1 MIERQTD
8 ISGAMVFWTL
18 QPTPLQAI
26 KEVLEYAGFGGCVPN
41 PRTDQSALHNS
52 IKDVYGTKDKVIVS
66 HKKPKR
72 NGVELV
78 DIQRDVAVNSY
89 VTNFCAKVVDD
100 VVKTEYGYADDYKL
114 TEEFLKHKAVL
125 TSGAVGQALAAV
137 IAKMDGM
144 KGFDRS
150 GVYYVPEHWL
160 ARWKE
165 IATAVEGCREGNR
178 ITTVRTVMDADA
190 ARAIRDV
197 LTKEVQEQASQ
208 LLDDVSKGTLNE
220 NRLNVRAQQAQEL
233 VCRIDL
239 YSNILGEGLEGLKN
253 VAMLAKSAAAAAVMQ
268 DFASAG
274 VCA

>member
-66 HKKPKR
+66 HKKPR
-72 NGVELV
+72 TNGVELV
-78 DIQRDVAVNSY
+78 NIERDVSVNNY
-89 VTNFCAKVVDD
+89 VTNFSAKVTDGA
-100 VVKTEYGYADDYKL
+100 VKTEYGYADDYKL

-125 TSGAVGQALAAV
+125 TSGAVGQALSAV

-160 ARWKE
+160 VRWKE
-165 IATAVEGCREGNR
+165 LATAVEGCQEGNR
-178 ITTVRTVMDADA
+178 ITTVRTVIDADA

-208 LLDDVSKGTLNE
+208 LLDDVAKGTLNE

-233 VCRIDL
+233 ICRIDL

-253 VAMLAKSAAAAAVMQ
+253 VALLAKSAAAAAVMQ
-268 DFASAG
+268 DFAQAG
-274 VCA
+274 VC

>member
-26 KEVLEYAGFGGCVPN
+26 KEVLEYAGFGSCVPN

-66 HKKPKR
+66 HKKPR
-72 NGVELV
+72 TNGVELV
-78 DIQRDVAVNSY
+78 NIERDVSVNNY
-89 VTNFCAKVVDD
+89 VTNFSAKVTDGA
-100 VVKTEYGYADDYKL
+100 VKTEYGYADDYKL

-125 TSGAVGQALAAV
+125 TSGAVGQALSAV

-160 ARWKE
+160 VRWKE
-165 IATAVEGCREGNR
+165 LATAVEGCQEGNR
-178 ITTVRTVMDADA
+178 ITTVRTVIDADA

-208 LLDDVSKGTLNE
+208 LLDDVAKGTLNE

-233 VCRIDL
+233 ICRIDL

-253 VAMLAKSAAAAAVMQ
+253 VALLAKSAAAAAVMQ
-268 DFASAG
+268 DFAQAG
-274 VCA
+274 VC

>member
-1 MIERQTD
+1 
-8 ISGAMVFWTL
+8 
-18 QPTPLQAI
+18 
-26 KEVLEYAGFGGCVPN
+26 
-41 PRTDQSALHNS
+41 
-52 IKDVYGTKDKVIVS
+52 
-66 HKKPKR
+66 
-72 NGVELV
+72 
-78 DIQRDVAVNSY
+78 
-89 VTNFCAKVVDD
+89 
-100 VVKTEYGYADDYKL
+100 
-114 TEEFLKHKAVL
+114 
-125 TSGAVGQALAAV
+125 
-137 IAKMDGM
+137 
-144 KGFDRS
+144 
-150 GVYYVPEHWL
+150 VYYIPEHWL

-165 IATAVEGCREGNR
+165 LATAVEGCREGNR

-208 LLDDVSKGTLNE
+208 LLDDVAKGTLNE